1 MDLPHRQRL
10 IFRLLHNLPFSRPFV
25 IDAAKVEDAVD
36 DDPVQFAFVV
46 VIGELFRIGAYG
58 IKADE
63 EVTVETVSF
72 AIVEGND
79 ICIIIMLQILAVH
92 FEYLLVRA
100 EDVGDFTDSFSV
112 SGGYGF
118 YSFRGFTLLDGW
130 HFHAV
135 CLITNHFIYDLMIY
149 DVRLK
154 LRSCD

>member
-1 MDLPHRQRL
+1 
-10 IFRLLHNLPFSRPFV
+10 
-25 IDAAKVEDAVD
+25 
-36 DDPVQFAFVV
+36 
-46 VIGELFRIGAYG
+46 
-58 IKADE
+58 
-63 EVTVETVSF
+63 
-72 AIVEGND
+72 
-79 ICIIIMLQILAVH
+79 MLQILAVH

-118 YSFRGFTLLDGW
+118 YPFRGFTLLDGW